1 MKTTIF
7 TKKNK
12 LNEMNIRLDAAISEL
27 EDKAME
33 MIQNEAREKTTEK
46 NEQNLWKLWYN
57 IKQSNTCLS
66 RVPE

>member
-1 MKTTIF
+1 
-7 TKKNK
+7 
-12 LNEMNIRLDAAISEL
+12 MNIRLDAAISEL